1 MVEMRVKKIN
11 DAILDL
17 AQIPKESHHTMLT
30 SIDFLIAALAAVA
43 AGAVNAIAG
52 GGTLITFPILTFL
65 GIPAVTANVTNTV
78 ALCPGYFGGTLA
90 QMNDLQ
96 GQKNRLWLVVPASI
110 VGGVL
115 GGFLLLQT
123 GERLFREL
131 VPYLILLASG
141 LLAVQDPIRLW
152 LVRRVGE
159 GNNGS
164 LEKLSWLPVGL
175 ASVYGGYFGAGL
187 SVIVLSALGLTLE
200 DSLTRLNALKQAVAF
215 SVNIAAAIFFLFSGQ
230 VIWSIALVMAIGALI
245 GGMLGGKLA
254 SRVQPSTLRWTV
266 VIIGVV
272 ISIIYF
278 IWG

>member
-1 MVEMRVKKIN
+1 
-11 DAILDL
+11 
-17 AQIPKESHHTMLT
+17 MLT
-30 SIDFLIAALAAVA
+30 LSDFLLAALAAVA

-52 GGTLITFPILTFL
+52 GGTLITFPMLTFL

-90 QMNDLQ
+90 QWKDLE
-96 GQKNRLWLVVPASI
+96 GQKNRLRFVVPASI

-131 VPYLILLASG
+131 VPYLILLASA
-141 LLAVQDPIRLW
+141 LLAIQDPMRAW
-152 LVRRVGE
+152 LVRRMGKSH
-159 GNNGS
+159 GAS

-230 VIWSIALVMAIGALI
+230 VILSVAIVMAVGALI
-245 GGMLGGKLA
+245 GGILGGKLA
-254 SRVQPSTLRWTV
+254 SRIKPSQLRWTV

-278 IWG
+278 MRG

>member
-1 MVEMRVKKIN
+1 
-11 DAILDL
+11 
-17 AQIPKESHHTMLT
+17 MLT
-30 SIDFLIAALAAVA
+30 APDFLLVSIAALA

-52 GGTLITFPILTFL
+52 GGTLITFPMLTFL
-65 GIPAVTANVTNTV
+65 GIPAVMANVTNTV

-96 GQKNRLWLVVPASI
+96 GQKSRLWLVVPASI
-110 VGGVL
+110 LGGVL

-141 LLAVQDPIRLW
+141 LLAIQDPVRAW
-152 LVRRVGE
+152 LVRRMGE
-159 GNNGS
+159 GHGAS

-187 SVIVLSALGLTLE
+187 SVIVLSALGLTLD

-215 SVNIAAAIFFLFSGQ
+215 TVNIAAAVFFLFSGQ
-230 VIWSIALVMAIGALI
+230 VMWSAALVMAIGALI
-245 GGMLGGKLA
+245 GGVLGGRLA
-254 SRVQPSTLRWTV
+254 SRIKPSALRWTV

-278 IWG
+278 LRG